1 MFRILISPAKKM
13 QTSKDSGECPLPLT
27 TPVFQEQAD
36 FLQRYLQTLSFEELH
51 SMWNCS
57 EKLASQTYERL
68 FLSRSHASAS
78 HTKTDSSADS
88 PSIFSTN
95 PARSAAPVDTAGT
108 AALLS
113 YEGLQYQYMA
123 PQIFSDTQWKYVAE
137 HLRILSGFY
146 GILRPTDTVRPY
158 RLEMQ
163 ARFPHP
169 PEHTDFRTVY
179 DFWGDRIAGEL
190 SGFRI
195 LNLASA
201 EYSKAVLPW
210 IPKKQVVTV
219 VFGELSN
226 GKIRTKGTW
235 AKMARGEL
243 VRQMAERHIIDLEE
257 IKKFHVLDYYFSEEH
272 SSKETYTFLLDQKTV
287 VQA

>member
-1 MFRILISPAKKM
+1 MLRILISPAKKM
-13 QTSKDSGECPLPLT
+13 QTSRHSGECPLPLT
-27 TPVFQEQAD
+27 VPVFQEQAD
-36 FLQRYLQTLSFEELH
+36 FLQQYLQALSFEELH

-57 EKLASQTYERL
+57 EKLALQTYERL
-68 FLSRSHASAS
+68 FPSRSRATASTAVFSSDAS
-78 HTKTDSSADS
+78 GA
-88 PSIFSTN
+88 
-95 PARSAAPVDTAGT
+95 

-123 PQIFSDTQWKYVAE
+123 PQVFSDAQWEYAAE

-146 GILRPTDTVRPY
+146 GILRPTDAVRPY

-169 PEHTDFRTVY
+169 PKHTDFQTPY
-179 DFWGDRIAGEL
+179 DFWGDRIAGKL

-210 IPKKQVVTV
+210 IPKEQVVTV
-219 VFGELSN
+219 VFGTLSD
-226 GKIRTKGTW
+226 GKIRTKGTL

-243 VRQMAERHIIDLEE
+243 VRQMADRHIIDLKE
-257 IKKFHVLDYYFSEEH
+257 IKKFHILNYRFSEEH
-272 SSKETYTFLLDQKTV
+272 STEETYTFLLQ
-287 VQA
+287 